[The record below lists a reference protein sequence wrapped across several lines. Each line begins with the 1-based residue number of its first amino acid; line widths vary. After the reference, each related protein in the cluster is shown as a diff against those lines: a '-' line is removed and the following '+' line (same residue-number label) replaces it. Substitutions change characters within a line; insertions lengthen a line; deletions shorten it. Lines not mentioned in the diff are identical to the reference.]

1 VRKSSRCVA
10 RSCSVMNGYQE
21 SELEGD
27 LKTEEVAAQELKSDK
42 RHQRNPA
49 CRVYVSNL
57 AWRTTWRGL
66 KDHMRSAGEVTYA
79 DVYLDKETRRSRGC
93 GVVEYEDEASAQRA
107 IRELNETTLDGRL
120 IYVREDRH

>member
-1 VRKSSRCVA
+1 
-10 RSCSVMNGYQE
+10 MNGYQD
-21 SELEGD
+21 SEPGPDLQLDAEG
-27 LKTEEVAAQELKSDK
+27 EQAHSEK

-66 KDHMRSAGEVTYA
+66 KDHMRTAGEVAYA
-79 DVYLDKETRRSRGC
+79 DVYMDKETRRSRGC
-93 GVVEYEDEASAQRA
+93 GVVEFLDEESAQRA
-107 IRELNETTLDGRL
+107 IRELNETTLDGRQ